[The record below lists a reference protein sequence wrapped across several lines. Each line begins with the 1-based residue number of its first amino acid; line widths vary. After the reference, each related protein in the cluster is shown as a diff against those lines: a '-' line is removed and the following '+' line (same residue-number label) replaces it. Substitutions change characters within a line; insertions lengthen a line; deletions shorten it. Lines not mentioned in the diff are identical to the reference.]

1 MGLFRSKSTVLSEG
15 VSARESLDIQKI
27 PDIFYGGNNPV
38 IYETL
43 PTSKSTGIVSD
54 RTVTPAATTSPRPSQ
69 FTEPVTPVPVSKLIW
84 IVVIV
89 GIIVVGGASAYFV
102 IQYLSARE
110 NVITSTSTST
120 IVTSAPTTTLSTTTS
135 IIMVSS
141 TVSSASSTTSTSGG
155 VTSTSSLTT
164 NFLEFPP
171 VNLGTTADIDLDRVT
186 DIEEVLYGTDS
197 GGWDTDEDGYYDGLE
212 VTNLYNPRGFA
223 PVRIIDSGLVREYI
237 NQFSGYRIYYPMQW
251 QQGAVDPE
259 ARQVLFSAITGEY
272 VEVRV
277 FPKAAN
283 STFADWFQLNASGE
297 QFGSLSPFTNRF
309 GTQGFRRS
317 DNLVAYFSTDLYV
330 FTLLYHQSDSRAPV
344 PFRTTFE
351 MMYQSFRPSQTSAQ
365 LPEQQQIETL
375 PITTTSSDDE
385 IVSSSTTST

>member
-1 MGLFRSKSTVLSEG
+1 MGLFRSKSSPLSES
-15 VSARESLDIQKI
+15 VSTPESLDIQKI
-27 PDIFYGGNNPV
+27 PDVFYGGNNPV
-38 IYETL
+38 IYETS
-43 PTSKSTGIVSD
+43 PTPKSTGIVSD
-54 RTVTPAATTSPRPSQ
+54 RAVIPATTSARPSQ
-69 FTEPVTPVPVSKLIW
+69 FTEPVKPIPVSKLIW
-84 IVVIV
+84 VVVIV

-110 NVITSTSTST
+110 NVITSTSTSSLP
-120 IVTSAPTTTLSTTTS
+120 TSIPTTTLATTTS
-135 IIMVSS
+135 VIMASS
-141 TVSSASSTTSTSGG
+141 TLSSVSSTTSTSGG
-155 VTSTSSLTT
+155 TTSTPSLTT

-171 VNLGTTADIDLDRVT
+171 MNLGTTADIDLDRVT
-186 DIEEVLYGTDS
+186 DIEEVLYSTDS

-212 VTNLYNPRGFA
+212 ITNLYNPRGFA
-223 PVRIIDSGLVREYI
+223 PVRIVDSGLVREYI

-259 ARQVLFSAITGEY
+259 ARQVLFSAMTGEY

-277 FPKAAN
+277 FPKSAN
-283 STFADWFQLNASGE
+283 ITFADWFQLNAPGE
-297 QFGSLSPFTNRF
+297 QFGSLSPFANRF
-309 GTQGFRRS
+309 GIEGFRRS

-330 FTLLYHQSDSRAPV
+330 FTLLYRQSDSRAPV

-365 LPEQQQIETL
+365 LPEQQPIETA
-375 PITTTSSDDE
+375 TVNTTSSGAT